1 VEGTAVDLDPN
12 GNLVIET
19 GRGREVVGFGEVRH
33 LR

>member
-1 VEGTAVDLDPN
+1 MGHAVDLDAA

-19 GRGREVVGFGEVRH
+19 EDGRETVGFGEVHH